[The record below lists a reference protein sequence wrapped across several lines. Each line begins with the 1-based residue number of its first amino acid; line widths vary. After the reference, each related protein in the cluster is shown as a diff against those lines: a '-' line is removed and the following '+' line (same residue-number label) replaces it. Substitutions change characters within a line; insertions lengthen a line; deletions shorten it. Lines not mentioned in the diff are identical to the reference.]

1 MEEIQQ
7 TKNNSKEKNNSKI
20 DEEFQYANIFSNI
33 SKFEKNKRY
42 QQLQKGLFSLKHEV
56 KLMEDFI
63 SNRKKFQKKK
73 NNNPRKINIIQSID
87 KDINKRNL
95 SKGINRISLRKRMSI
110 LLNESNNLSGGNG
123 NSIIQTENSNNKAN
137 KVLNTNINKNKEKK
151 NSNSVNK
158 SPYIPLESK
167 KYIQTE
173 INNDNV
179 IDINGEKLPNI
190 YMSIDKMSDSNIG
203 SINTNTNSKINSSVR
218 LPKLQNRSQ
227 KKYFITENDYDNTNS
242 IDVTD
247 NHLNN
252 NTINLYKKIKTNN
265 LKNNSIIKKY
275 PNILNS
281 YNLNKSV
288 NGEQLT
294 LQTDQILKNMK
305 DNNMKIKKKINYKVA
320 EQNMVNWEMKSKFK
334 MAQWKYGIAEIQKY
348 FIDLQAFGKPEED
361 ELVNRKT
368 FYDLVED
375 LIDDIKITKEEKE
388 IKSIE
393 DKYTN
398 NKKDNKYG
406 NLKKKE
412 DKKNEQEKMQDEI
425 DAVDNTIKKRKE
437 VSKALKNVELRQK
450 KEKERRDLIE
460 YIMFKSD
467 LRKKAIYD
475 STEKLIKNKN
485 KLNKSNEIDK
495 NEKSKR
501 NEIDDN
507 ETNNGDYED

>member
-1 MEEIQQ
+1 MEEIRQ
-7 TKNNSKEKNNSKI
+7 TKNNSKEKNDSKI
-20 DEEFQYANIFSNI
+20 NEELHYANIFSNI

-42 QQLQKGLFSLKHEV
+42 QQLQKGLSSLKNEV
-56 KLMEDFI
+56 KIMEDFI
-63 SNRKKFQKKK
+63 TNRKKLQKKK
-73 NNNPRKINIIQSID
+73 NNYPRKININQYND

-95 SKGINRISLRKRMSI
+95 SKGINSISLRKRMSS
-110 LLNESNNLSGGNG
+110 LLNQSNNLSGGNG
-123 NSIIQTENSNNKAN
+123 NSIIQTENNKN
-137 KVLNTNINKNKEKK
+137 KVNKISYTSIKEKK
-151 NSNSVNK
+151 NLKNVNK
-158 SPYIPLESK
+158 SQDIRLESQ
-167 KYIQTE
+167 KYIHTE
-173 INNDNV
+173 ISNDND

-218 LPKLQNRSQ
+218 LPKIQSRSQ

-247 NHLNN
+247 NNLNY
-252 NTINLYKKIKTNN
+252 NTIKLYKKIKTNN
-265 LKNNSIIKKY
+265 LKSNSIIKKY
-275 PNILNS
+275 PNILKSYKLNS
-281 YNLNKSV
+281 SI
-288 NGEQLT
+288 NGEQLN
-294 LQTDQILKNMK
+294 LETDRIVKNMK
-305 DNNMKIKKKINYKVA
+305 DNNIKIKKKINYKLA
-320 EQNMVNWEMKSKFK
+320 EQNLVNWEMKSKFK

-375 LIDDIKITKEEKE
+375 LIDDIKITREEKE

-398 NKKDNKYG
+398 NKKENKYG
-406 NLKKKE
+406 DLKKKE
-412 DKKNEQEKMQDEI
+412 DKKNDQEKMQDEI
-425 DAVDNTIKKRKE
+425 NSVDNTINKRKE
-437 VSKALKNVELRQK
+437 LSKALKNVELRQK

-475 STEKLIKNKN
+475 STDKLIKNKN

-495 NEKSKR
+495 DNKSKR
-501 NEIDDN
+501 NEMDDN
-507 ETNNGDYED
+507 ETNNEDYEN

>member
-1 MEEIQQ
+1 M
-7 TKNNSKEKNNSKI
+7 
-20 DEEFQYANIFSNI
+20 
-33 SKFEKNKRY
+33 
-42 QQLQKGLFSLKHEV
+42 
-56 KLMEDFI
+56 
-63 SNRKKFQKKK
+63 
-73 NNNPRKINIIQSID
+73 
-87 KDINKRNL
+87 
-95 SKGINRISLRKRMSI
+95 
-110 LLNESNNLSGGNG
+110 
-123 NSIIQTENSNNKAN
+123 
-137 KVLNTNINKNKEKK
+137 
-151 NSNSVNK
+151 
-158 SPYIPLESK
+158 
-167 KYIQTE
+167 
-173 INNDNV
+173 
-179 IDINGEKLPNI
+179 
-190 YMSIDKMSDSNIG
+190 
-203 SINTNTNSKINSSVR
+203 
-218 LPKLQNRSQ
+218 
-227 KKYFITENDYDNTNS
+227 
-242 IDVTD
+242 
-247 NHLNN
+247 NN

-375 LIDDIKITKEEKE
+375 LIDDIKITREEKE

-450 KEKERRDLIE
+450 KRK
-460 YIMFKSD
+460 
-467 LRKKAIYD
+467 RKKRLNRIY
-475 STEKLIKNKN
+475 
-485 KLNKSNEIDK
+485 
-495 NEKSKR
+495 
-501 NEIDDN
+501 
-507 ETNNGDYED
+507 YV

>member
-42 QQLQKGLFSLKHEV
+42 QQLQKGLYSLRHEV

-305 DNNMKIKKKINYKVA
+305 DNNMKIKKKN
-320 EQNMVNWEMKSKFK
+320 
-334 MAQWKYGIAEIQKY
+334 
-348 FIDLQAFGKPEED
+348 
-361 ELVNRKT
+361 
-368 FYDLVED
+368 
-375 LIDDIKITKEEKE
+375 
-388 IKSIE
+388 
-393 DKYTN
+393 
-398 NKKDNKYG
+398 
-406 NLKKKE
+406 
-412 DKKNEQEKMQDEI
+412 
-425 DAVDNTIKKRKE
+425 
-437 VSKALKNVELRQK
+437 
-450 KEKERRDLIE
+450 
-460 YIMFKSD
+460 
-467 LRKKAIYD
+467 
-475 STEKLIKNKN
+475 
-485 KLNKSNEIDK
+485 
-495 NEKSKR
+495 
-501 NEIDDN
+501 
-507 ETNNGDYED
+507 

>member
-1 MEEIQQ
+1 MEEIRQ
-7 TKNNSKEKNNSKI
+7 TKNNSKEKNDSKI
-20 DEEFQYANIFSNI
+20 NEELHYANIFSNI

-42 QQLQKGLFSLKHEV
+42 QQLQKGLSSLKNEV
-56 KLMEDFI
+56 KIMEDFI
-63 SNRKKFQKKK
+63 TNRKKLQKKK
-73 NNNPRKINIIQSID
+73 NNYPRKININQYND

-95 SKGINRISLRKRMSI
+95 SKGINSISLRKRMSS
-110 LLNESNNLSGGNG
+110 LLNQSNNLSGGNG
-123 NSIIQTENSNNKAN
+123 NSIIQTEKNKN
-137 KVLNTNINKNKEKK
+137 KVNKISYTSIKEKK
-151 NSNSVNK
+151 NLKNVNK
-158 SPYIPLESK
+158 SQDIRLESQ
-167 KYIQTE
+167 KYIHTE
-173 INNDNV
+173 ISNDND

-218 LPKLQNRSQ
+218 LPKIQSRSQ

-247 NHLNN
+247 NNLNY
-252 NTINLYKKIKTNN
+252 NTIKLYKKIKTNN
-265 LKNNSIIKKY
+265 LKSNSIIKKY
-275 PNILNS
+275 PNILKSYKLNS
-281 YNLNKSV
+281 SI
-288 NGEQLT
+288 NGEQLN
-294 LQTDQILKNMK
+294 LETDRIVKNMK
-305 DNNMKIKKKINYKVA
+305 DNNIKIKKKINYKLA
-320 EQNMVNWEMKSKFK
+320 EQNLVNWEMKSKFK

-375 LIDDIKITKEEKE
+375 LIDDIKITREEKE

-398 NKKDNKYG
+398 NKKENKYG
-406 NLKKKE
+406 DLKKKE
-412 DKKNEQEKMQDEI
+412 DKKNDQEKMQDEI
-425 DAVDNTIKKRKE
+425 NSVDNTINKRKE
-437 VSKALKNVELRQK
+437 LSKALKNVELRQK

-475 STEKLIKNKN
+475 STDKLIKNKN

-495 NEKSKR
+495 DNKSKR
-501 NEIDDN
+501 NEMDDN
-507 ETNNGDYED
+507 ETNNEDYEN

>member
-1 MEEIQQ
+1 MEEIRQ
-7 TKNNSKEKNNSKI
+7 TKNNSKEKNDSKI
-20 DEEFQYANIFSNI
+20 NEELHYANIFSNI

-42 QQLQKGLFSLKHEV
+42 QQLQKGLSSLKNEV
-56 KLMEDFI
+56 KIMEDFI
-63 SNRKKFQKKK
+63 TNRKKLQKKK
-73 NNNPRKINIIQSID
+73 NNYPRKININQYND

-95 SKGINRISLRKRMSI
+95 SKGINSISLRKRMSS
-110 LLNESNNLSGGNG
+110 LLNQSNNLSGGNG
-123 NSIIQTENSNNKAN
+123 NSIIQTENNKN
-137 KVLNTNINKNKEKK
+137 KVNKISYTSIKEKK
-151 NSNSVNK
+151 NLKNVNK
-158 SPYIPLESK
+158 SQDIRLESQ
-167 KYIQTE
+167 KYIHTE
-173 INNDNV
+173 ISNDND

-218 LPKLQNRSQ
+218 LPKIQSRSQ

-247 NHLNN
+247 NNLNY
-252 NTINLYKKIKTNN
+252 NTIKLYKKIKTNN
-265 LKNNSIIKKY
+265 LKSNSIIKKY
-275 PNILNS
+275 PNILKSCKLNS
-281 YNLNKSV
+281 SI
-288 NGEQLT
+288 NGEQLN
-294 LQTDQILKNMK
+294 LETDRIVKNMK
-305 DNNMKIKKKINYKVA
+305 DNNIKIKKKINYKLA
-320 EQNMVNWEMKSKFK
+320 EQNLVNWEMKSKFK
-334 MAQWKYGIAEIQKY
+334 MAQWKYGIAEIKKY

-375 LIDDIKITKEEKE
+375 LIDDIKITREEKE

-398 NKKDNKYG
+398 NKKENKYG
-406 NLKKKE
+406 DLKKKE
-412 DKKNEQEKMQDEI
+412 DKKNDQEKMQDEI
-425 DAVDNTIKKRKE
+425 NSVDNTINKRKE
-437 VSKALKNVELRQK
+437 LSKALKNVELRQK

-475 STEKLIKNKN
+475 STDKLIKNKN

-495 NEKSKR
+495 DNKSKR
-501 NEIDDN
+501 NEMDDN
-507 ETNNGDYED
+507 ETNNEDYEN

>member
-1 MEEIQQ
+1 MEEIRQ
-7 TKNNSKEKNNSKI
+7 TKNNSKEKNDSKI
-20 DEEFQYANIFSNI
+20 NEELHYANIFSNI

-42 QQLQKGLFSLKHEV
+42 QQLQKGLSSLKNEV
-56 KLMEDFI
+56 KIMEDFI
-63 SNRKKFQKKK
+63 TNRKKLQKKK
-73 NNNPRKINIIQSID
+73 NNYPRKININQYND

-95 SKGINRISLRKRMSI
+95 SKGINSISLRKRMSS
-110 LLNESNNLSGGNG
+110 LLNQSNNLSGGNG
-123 NSIIQTENSNNKAN
+123 NSIIQTEKNKN
-137 KVLNTNINKNKEKK
+137 KVNKISYTSIKEKK
-151 NSNSVNK
+151 NLKNVNK
-158 SPYIPLESK
+158 SQDIRLESQ
-167 KYIQTE
+167 KYIHTE
-173 INNDNV
+173 ISNDND

-218 LPKLQNRSQ
+218 LPKIQSRSQ

-247 NHLNN
+247 NNLNY
-252 NTINLYKKIKTNN
+252 NTIKLYKKIKTNN
-265 LKNNSIIKKY
+265 LKSNSIIKKY
-275 PNILNS
+275 PNILKSCKLNS
-281 YNLNKSV
+281 SI
-288 NGEQLT
+288 NGEQLN
-294 LQTDQILKNMK
+294 LETDRIVKNMK
-305 DNNMKIKKKINYKVA
+305 DNNIKIKKKINYKLA
-320 EQNMVNWEMKSKFK
+320 EQNLVNWEMKSKFK

-375 LIDDIKITKEEKE
+375 LIDDIKITREEKE

-398 NKKDNKYG
+398 NKKENKYG
-406 NLKKKE
+406 DLKKKE
-412 DKKNEQEKMQDEI
+412 DRKNDQEKMQDEI
-425 DAVDNTIKKRKE
+425 NSVDNTINKRKE
-437 VSKALKNVELRQK
+437 LSKALKNVELRQK

-475 STEKLIKNKN
+475 STDKLIKNKN

-495 NEKSKR
+495 DNKSKR
-501 NEIDDN
+501 NEMDDN
-507 ETNNGDYED
+507 ETNNEDYEN

>member
-1 MEEIQQ
+1 MEEIRQ
-7 TKNNSKEKNNSKI
+7 TKNNSKEKNDSKI
-20 DEEFQYANIFSNI
+20 NEELHYANIFSNI

-42 QQLQKGLFSLKHEV
+42 QQLQKGLSSLKNEV
-56 KLMEDFI
+56 KIMEDFI
-63 SNRKKFQKKK
+63 TNRKKLQKKK
-73 NNNPRKINIIQSID
+73 NNYPRKININQYND

-95 SKGINRISLRKRMSI
+95 SKGINSISLRKRMNS
-110 LLNESNNLSGGNG
+110 LLNQSNNLSGGNG
-123 NSIIQTENSNNKAN
+123 NSIIQTENNKN
-137 KVLNTNINKNKEKK
+137 KVNKISYTSIKEKK
-151 NSNSVNK
+151 NLKNVNK
-158 SPYIPLESK
+158 SQDIRLESQ
-167 KYIQTE
+167 KYIHTE
-173 INNDNV
+173 ISNDND

-218 LPKLQNRSQ
+218 LPKIQSRSQ

-247 NHLNN
+247 NNLNY
-252 NTINLYKKIKTNN
+252 NTIKLYKKIKTNN
-265 LKNNSIIKKY
+265 LKSNSIIKKY
-275 PNILNS
+275 PNILKSYKLNS
-281 YNLNKSV
+281 SI
-288 NGEQLT
+288 NGEQLN
-294 LQTDQILKNMK
+294 LETDRIVKNMK
-305 DNNMKIKKKINYKVA
+305 DNNIKIKKKINYKLA
-320 EQNMVNWEMKSKFK
+320 EQNLVNWEMKSKFK

-375 LIDDIKITKEEKE
+375 LIDDIKITREEKE

-398 NKKDNKYG
+398 NKKENKYG
-406 NLKKKE
+406 DLKKKE
-412 DKKNEQEKMQDEI
+412 DKKNDQEKMQDEI
-425 DAVDNTIKKRKE
+425 NSVDNTINKRKE
-437 VSKALKNVELRQK
+437 LSKALKNVELRQK

-475 STEKLIKNKN
+475 STDKLIKNKN

-495 NEKSKR
+495 DNKSKR
-501 NEIDDN
+501 NEMDDN
-507 ETNNGDYED
+507 ETNNEDYEN

>member
-7 TKNNSKEKNNSKI
+7 TKNNSKEKNDSKI
-20 DEEFQYANIFSNI
+20 NEELHYANIFSNI

-42 QQLQKGLFSLKHEV
+42 QQLQKGLSSLKNEV
-56 KLMEDFI
+56 KIMEDFI
-63 SNRKKFQKKK
+63 TNRKKLQKKK
-73 NNNPRKINIIQSID
+73 NNYPKKININQNND

-95 SKGINRISLRKRMSI
+95 SKGINSICLRKRMSS
-110 LLNESNNLSGGNG
+110 LLNQSNNLSGGNG
-123 NSIIQTENSNNKAN
+123 NNIIQTENNKN
-137 KVLNTNINKNKEKK
+137 KVNKISYTSIKEKK
-151 NSNSVNK
+151 NLNNVNK
-158 SPYIPLESK
+158 SQDIRLESK
-167 KYIQTE
+167 KYIHTE
-173 INNDNV
+173 ISNDND

-218 LPKLQNRSQ
+218 LPKIQSRSQ
-227 KKYFITENDYDNTNS
+227 RKYFITENDYDNTNS
-242 IDVTD
+242 VDVTD
-247 NHLNN
+247 NNLNY
-252 NTINLYKKIKTNN
+252 NTIKMYKKIKTNN
-265 LKNNSIIKKY
+265 LKSNSIIKKY
-275 PNILNS
+275 PNILKSYKLNS
-281 YNLNKSV
+281 GI

-294 LQTDQILKNMK
+294 LETDRIVKNMK
-305 DNNMKIKKKINYKVA
+305 EDNMKIKKKINYKLA
-320 EQNMVNWEMKSKFK
+320 EQNLVNWEMKSKFK

-361 ELVNRKT
+361 ELINRKT

-375 LIDDIKITKEEKE
+375 LIDDIKITREEKE

-398 NKKDNKYG
+398 NKKEYKYG
-406 NLKKKE
+406 DGLKKKE
-412 DKKNEQEKMQDEI
+412 DKKNEGEKMQDEI

-437 VSKALKNVELRQK
+437 LSKALKNVELRQK

-467 LRKKAIYD
+467 LRKKSIYD
-475 STEKLIKNKN
+475 STDKLIKNKN

-495 NEKSKR
+495 NNKSKR
-501 NEIDDN
+501 NEMDDN
-507 ETNNGDYED
+507 ETNNYDYEN

>member
-1 MEEIQQ
+1 MEEIRQ
-7 TKNNSKEKNNSKI
+7 TKNNSKEKNDSKI
-20 DEEFQYANIFSNI
+20 NEELHYANIFSNI

-42 QQLQKGLFSLKHEV
+42 QQLQKGLSSLKNEV
-56 KLMEDFI
+56 KIMEDFI
-63 SNRKKFQKKK
+63 TNRKKLQKKK
-73 NNNPRKINIIQSID
+73 NNYPRKININQYND

-95 SKGINRISLRKRMSI
+95 SKGINSISLRKRMSS
-110 LLNESNNLSGGNG
+110 LLNQSNNLSGGNG
-123 NSIIQTENSNNKAN
+123 NSIIQTENNKN
-137 KVLNTNINKNKEKK
+137 KVNKISYTSIKEKK
-151 NSNSVNK
+151 NLKNVNK
-158 SPYIPLESK
+158 SQDIRLESQ
-167 KYIQTE
+167 KYIHTE
-173 INNDNV
+173 ISNDND

-218 LPKLQNRSQ
+218 LPKIQSRSQ

-247 NHLNN
+247 NNLNY
-252 NTINLYKKIKTNN
+252 NTIKLYKKIKTNN
-265 LKNNSIIKKY
+265 LKSNSIIKKY
-275 PNILNS
+275 PNILKSYKLNS
-281 YNLNKSV
+281 SI
-288 NGEQLT
+288 NGEQLN
-294 LQTDQILKNMK
+294 LETDRIVKNMK
-305 DNNMKIKKKINYKVA
+305 DNNIKIKKKINYKLA
-320 EQNMVNWEMKSKFK
+320 EQNLVNWEMKSKFK

-375 LIDDIKITKEEKE
+375 LIDDIKITREEKE

-398 NKKDNKYG
+398 NKKENKYG
-406 NLKKKE
+406 DLKKKE
-412 DKKNEQEKMQDEI
+412 DKKNDQEKMQDEI
-425 DAVDNTIKKRKE
+425 NSVDNTINKRKE
-437 VSKALKNVELRQK
+437 LSKALKNVELRQK

-475 STEKLIKNKN
+475 STDKLIKNKN
-485 KLNKSNEIDK
+485 KLNKSNEIYKD
-495 NEKSKR
+495 NKSKR
-501 NEIDDN
+501 NEMDDN
-507 ETNNGDYED
+507 ETNNEDYEN

>member
-1 MEEIQQ
+1 MEEIRQ
-7 TKNNSKEKNNSKI
+7 TKNNSKEKNDSKI
-20 DEEFQYANIFSNI
+20 NEELHYANIFSNI

-42 QQLQKGLFSLKHEV
+42 QQLQKGLSSLKNEV
-56 KLMEDFI
+56 KIMEDFI
-63 SNRKKFQKKK
+63 TNRKKLQKKK
-73 NNNPRKINIIQSID
+73 NNYPRKININQYND

-95 SKGINRISLRKRMSI
+95 SKGINSISLRKRMSS
-110 LLNESNNLSGGNG
+110 LLNQSNNLSGGNG
-123 NSIIQTENSNNKAN
+123 NSIIQTENNKN
-137 KVLNTNINKNKEKK
+137 KVNKISYTSIKEKK
-151 NSNSVNK
+151 NLKNVNK
-158 SPYIPLESK
+158 SQDIRLESQ
-167 KYIQTE
+167 KYIHTE
-173 INNDNV
+173 ISNDND

-218 LPKLQNRSQ
+218 LPKIQSRSQ

-247 NHLNN
+247 NNLNY
-252 NTINLYKKIKTNN
+252 NTIKLYKKIKTNN
-265 LKNNSIIKKY
+265 LKSNSIIKKY
-275 PNILNS
+275 PNILKSCKLNS
-281 YNLNKSV
+281 SI
-288 NGEQLT
+288 NGEQLN
-294 LQTDQILKNMK
+294 LETDRIVKNMK
-305 DNNMKIKKKINYKVA
+305 DNNIKIKKKINYKLA
-320 EQNMVNWEMKSKFK
+320 EQNLVNWEMKSKFK

-375 LIDDIKITKEEKE
+375 LIDDIKITREEKE

-398 NKKDNKYG
+398 NKKENKYG
-406 NLKKKE
+406 DLKKKE
-412 DKKNEQEKMQDEI
+412 DRKNDQEKMQDEI
-425 DAVDNTIKKRKE
+425 NSVDNTINKRKE
-437 VSKALKNVELRQK
+437 LSKALKNVELRQK

-475 STEKLIKNKN
+475 STDKLIKNKN

-495 NEKSKR
+495 DNKSKR
-501 NEIDDN
+501 NEMDDN
-507 ETNNGDYED
+507 ETNNEDYEN

>member
-7 TKNNSKEKNNSKI
+7 IKNNSKEKNDSKI
-20 DEEFQYANIFSNI
+20 NEELHYANIFSNI

-42 QQLQKGLFSLKHEV
+42 QQLQKGLSSLKNEV
-56 KLMEDFI
+56 KIMEDFI
-63 SNRKKFQKKK
+63 TNRKKLQKKK
-73 NNNPRKINIIQSID
+73 NNYPRKININQNND

-95 SKGINRISLRKRMSI
+95 SKGINRISLRRRMSS
-110 LLNESNNLSGGNG
+110 LLNQSNNLGGGNG
-123 NSIIQTENSNNKAN
+123 NSIIQTENNKN
-137 KVLNTNINKNKEKK
+137 KVNKISYTSIKEKK
-151 NSNSVNK
+151 NLKNVNK
-158 SPYIPLESK
+158 SQDIRLESQ
-167 KYIQTE
+167 KYIHTE
-173 INNDNV
+173 ISNDND

-218 LPKLQNRSQ
+218 LPKIQSRSQ

-247 NHLNN
+247 NNLNY
-252 NTINLYKKIKTNN
+252 NTIKLYKKIKTNN
-265 LKNNSIIKKY
+265 LKSNSIIKKY
-275 PNILNS
+275 PNILKSYKLNS
-281 YNLNKSV
+281 GI
-288 NGEQLT
+288 NGEQLN
-294 LQTDQILKNMK
+294 LETDRIVKNMK
-305 DNNMKIKKKINYKVA
+305 DNNMKIKKKINYKLA
-320 EQNMVNWEMKSKFK
+320 EQNLVNWEMKSKFK

-375 LIDDIKITKEEKE
+375 LIDDIKITREEKE

-398 NKKDNKYG
+398 NKKENKYG
-406 NLKKKE
+406 DLKKKE
-412 DKKNEQEKMQDEI
+412 DKKNDQEKMQDEI

-437 VSKALKNVELRQK
+437 LSKALKNVELRQK

-475 STEKLIKNKN
+475 STDKLIKNKN

-495 NEKSKR
+495 DSKSKR
-501 NEIDDN
+501 NEMDDN
-507 ETNNGDYED
+507 LTNNDDYEG

>member
-7 TKNNSKEKNNSKI
+7 IKNNSKEKNDSKI
-20 DEEFQYANIFSNI
+20 NEELHYANIFSNI

-42 QQLQKGLFSLKHEV
+42 QQLQKGLSSLKNEV
-56 KLMEDFI
+56 KIMEDFI
-63 SNRKKFQKKK
+63 TNRKKLQKKK
-73 NNNPRKINIIQSID
+73 NNYPRKININQYND

-95 SKGINRISLRKRMSI
+95 SKGINSISLRKRMSS
-110 LLNESNNLSGGNG
+110 LLNQSNNLSGGNG
-123 NSIIQTENSNNKAN
+123 NSIIQTENNKN
-137 KVLNTNINKNKEKK
+137 KVNKISYTSIKEKK
-151 NSNSVNK
+151 NLKNVNK
-158 SPYIPLESK
+158 SQDIRLESQ
-167 KYIQTE
+167 KYIHTE
-173 INNDNV
+173 ISNDND

-218 LPKLQNRSQ
+218 LPKIQSRSQ

-247 NHLNN
+247 NNLNY
-252 NTINLYKKIKTNN
+252 NTIKLYKKIKTNN
-265 LKNNSIIKKY
+265 LKSNSIIKKY
-275 PNILNS
+275 PNILKSYKLNS
-281 YNLNKSV
+281 SI
-288 NGEQLT
+288 NGEQLN
-294 LQTDQILKNMK
+294 LETDRIVKNMK
-305 DNNMKIKKKINYKVA
+305 DNNIKIKKKINYKLA
-320 EQNMVNWEMKSKFK
+320 EQNLVNWEMKSKFK

-375 LIDDIKITKEEKE
+375 LIDDIKITREEKE

-398 NKKDNKYG
+398 NKKENKYG
-406 NLKKKE
+406 DLKKKE
-412 DKKNEQEKMQDEI
+412 DRKNDQEKMQDEI
-425 DAVDNTIKKRKE
+425 NSVDNTINKRKE
-437 VSKALKNVELRQK
+437 LSKALKNVELRQK

-475 STEKLIKNKN
+475 STDKLIKNKN

-495 NEKSKR
+495 DNKSKR
-501 NEIDDN
+501 NEMDDN
-507 ETNNGDYED
+507 ETNNEDYEN

>member
-7 TKNNSKEKNNSKI
+7 TKNNSKEKNDSKI
-20 DEEFQYANIFSNI
+20 DEKLQYANIFSNI

-42 QQLQKGLFSLKHEV
+42 QQLQKGLSSLKNEV

-63 SNRKKFQKKK
+63 NNRKKLLKKK
-73 NNNPRKINIIQSID
+73 NNFPRKINISPNND

-95 SKGINRISLRKRMSI
+95 SKAINRISLRKRMSS
-110 LLNESNNLSGGNG
+110 LLNQSNNLS
-123 NSIIQTENSNNKAN
+123 NSIIQTENSNNNNNNKIN
-137 KVLNTNINKNKEKK
+137 KVLYTNVDKNKGKKILNNINK
-151 NSNSVNK
+151 SQD
-158 SPYIPLESK
+158 IRLESK
-167 KYIQTE
+167 KYINTE
-173 INNDNV
+173 INNEND

-218 LPKLQNRSQ
+218 LPKIQARSQ
-227 KKYFITENDYDNTNS
+227 RKYFITENDYDKTNS
-242 IDVTD
+242 VDVTD
-247 NHLNN
+247 NHLES
-252 NTINLYKKIKTNN
+252 NTIKLYKKIKTNN
-265 LKNNSIIKKY
+265 LKRNSIIKKY

-281 YNLNKSV
+281 SSLNKGV

-294 LQTDQILKNMK
+294 LQTDRIVKDMK
-305 DNNMKIKKKINYKVA
+305 DNNLKIKNKINYKLA

-348 FIDLQAFGKPEED
+348 FVDLQAFGKPEED

-375 LIDDIKITKEEKE
+375 LIDDIKLTKEEKE

-398 NKKDNKYG
+398 KKKVNKFG

-412 DKKNEQEKMQDEI
+412 DKKNQQEKMEDEMH
-425 DAVDNTIKKRKE
+425 AVDNTIKKRKE
-437 VSKALKNVELRQK
+437 ISKALKNVLLRQK
-450 KEKERRDLIE
+450 KEKEKRDLIE

-467 LRKKAIYD
+467 LRKKSIYD

-485 KLNKSNEIDK
+485 KLNKSNEK

-507 ETNNGDYED
+507 ETNNEDYED

>member
-1 MEEIQQ
+1 MEEIRQ
-7 TKNNSKEKNNSKI
+7 TKNNSKEKNDSKI
-20 DEEFQYANIFSNI
+20 NEELHYANIFSNI

-42 QQLQKGLFSLKHEV
+42 QQLQKGLSSLKNEV
-56 KLMEDFI
+56 KIMEDFI
-63 SNRKKFQKKK
+63 TNRKKLQKKK
-73 NNNPRKINIIQSID
+73 NNYPRKININQYND

-95 SKGINRISLRKRMSI
+95 SKGINSISLRKRMSS
-110 LLNESNNLSGGNG
+110 LLNQSNNLSGGNG
-123 NSIIQTENSNNKAN
+123 NSIIQTENNKN
-137 KVLNTNINKNKEKK
+137 KVNKISYTSIKEKK
-151 NSNSVNK
+151 NLKNVNK
-158 SPYIPLESK
+158 SQDIRLESQ
-167 KYIQTE
+167 KYIHTE
-173 INNDNV
+173 ISNDND

-218 LPKLQNRSQ
+218 LPKIQSRSQ

-247 NHLNN
+247 NNLNY
-252 NTINLYKKIKTNN
+252 NTIKLYKKIKTNN
-265 LKNNSIIKKY
+265 LKSNSIIKKY
-275 PNILNS
+275 PNILKSYKLNS
-281 YNLNKSV
+281 SI
-288 NGEQLT
+288 NGEQLN
-294 LQTDQILKNMK
+294 LETDRIVKNMK
-305 DNNMKIKKKINYKVA
+305 DNNIKIKKKINYKLA
-320 EQNMVNWEMKSKFK
+320 EQNLVNWEMKSKFK

-375 LIDDIKITKEEKE
+375 LIDDIKITREEKE

-398 NKKDNKYG
+398 NKKENKYG
-406 NLKKKE
+406 DLKKKE
-412 DKKNEQEKMQDEI
+412 DKKNDQEKMQDEI
-425 DAVDNTIKKRKE
+425 NSVDNTINKRKE
-437 VSKALKNVELRQK
+437 LSKALKNVELRQK

-475 STEKLIKNKN
+475 STDKLIKNKN
-485 KLNKSNEIDK
+485 KLNKSNEFDK
-495 NEKSKR
+495 DNKSKR
-501 NEIDDN
+501 NEMDDN
-507 ETNNGDYED
+507 ETNNEDYEN

>member
-1 MEEIQQ
+1 MEEIRQ
-7 TKNNSKEKNNSKI
+7 TKNNSKEKNDSKI
-20 DEEFQYANIFSNI
+20 NEELHYANIFSNI

-42 QQLQKGLFSLKHEV
+42 QQLQKGLSSLKNEV
-56 KLMEDFI
+56 KIMEDFI
-63 SNRKKFQKKK
+63 TNRKKLQKKK
-73 NNNPRKINIIQSID
+73 NNYPRKININQYND

-95 SKGINRISLRKRMSI
+95 SKGINSISLRKRMSS
-110 LLNESNNLSGGNG
+110 LLNQSNNLSGGNG
-123 NSIIQTENSNNKAN
+123 NSIIQTENNKN
-137 KVLNTNINKNKEKK
+137 KVNKISYTSIKEKK
-151 NSNSVNK
+151 NLKNVNK
-158 SPYIPLESK
+158 SQDIRLESQ
-167 KYIQTE
+167 KYIHTE
-173 INNDNV
+173 ISNDND

-218 LPKLQNRSQ
+218 LPKIQSRSQ

-247 NHLNN
+247 NNLNY
-252 NTINLYKKIKTNN
+252 NTIKLYKKIKANN
-265 LKNNSIIKKY
+265 LKSNSIIKKY
-275 PNILNS
+275 PNILKSYKLNS
-281 YNLNKSV
+281 SI
-288 NGEQLT
+288 NGEQLN
-294 LQTDQILKNMK
+294 LETDRIVKNMK
-305 DNNMKIKKKINYKVA
+305 DNNIKIKKKINYKLA
-320 EQNMVNWEMKSKFK
+320 EQNLVNWEMKSKFK

-375 LIDDIKITKEEKE
+375 LIDDIKITREEKE

-398 NKKDNKYG
+398 NKKENKYG
-406 NLKKKE
+406 DLKKKE
-412 DKKNEQEKMQDEI
+412 DKKNDQEKMQDEI
-425 DAVDNTIKKRKE
+425 NSVDNTINKRKE
-437 VSKALKNVELRQK
+437 LSKALKNVELRQK

-475 STEKLIKNKN
+475 STDKLIKNKN

-495 NEKSKR
+495 DNKSKR
-501 NEIDDN
+501 NEMDDN
-507 ETNNGDYED
+507 ETNNEDYEN